1 MTTQATGTIV
11 DEAGQGLKDVVVV
24 VENASSLKEH
34 EELNRTT
41 TKEGGVFTLHYAND
55 FATGDEPG
63 QQVRQLRLRVL
74 LGQHVLTEAV
84 KADLPKQDSIAFDPI
99 RLTRTDVTTRWATL
113 GKGTP
118 SRKTDGN
125 AVRWLA
131 DDFDAWGRVAH
142 VMRAA
147 TVLDV
152 MQLDIHVDEFKP
164 NFTQEKPQI
173 VLEFDPAIQKP
184 TDIVP
189 RKFDATDAR
198 IERLMLEAS
207 KRGVPVRIQ
216 IPRWTVD
223 VHGVLVIGTLVLIV
237 LGAIFAPLFLVL
249 IGVIAW
255 AVGATIAIGNT
266 LLSRSFK
273 APELGKWFADAGND
287 AKRVRV
293 RECILRS
300 LMVTHAKIVIDR
312 TREGV
317 LLGSPFDQD
326 YFDTFEHVID
336 DWRRGTDPSKGPIH
350 DVSVGVRGPAV
361 AHLEELFNSH
371 WAIAA
376 PDDVQPAPGT
386 PLPIGDVQKGE
397 VVASAQVVRTLD
409 RMFAEA
415 TDGETGVLESYL
427 RAIHFARRFIYI
439 ENQYFHYDRII
450 DALIESLKANPGVEL
465 ILLVNV
471 APDMPLYP
479 GWQQK
484 AIRRIKDALGANAE
498 KQVGIFTKWSHAV
511 RDDKHPRPR
520 LVDNYLHTKSA
531 LIDND
536 WASVGSA
543 NLDGASLERVEYA
556 RAALDGDVRNTES
569 NLVVWEETPTSPS
582 AGRRA
587 ASPIVVRAPRPLGAR
602 RYDARRCAEQEVARP
617 LEPARQRQARPAAGR
632 CERGPSVDDPPV
644 ARRRL
649 QARLRQARRHRQLS
663 AHAVRPEAEGPLRE
677 GVELRPGAEGTTGV
691 PVHVLIARSDRR
703 SANFRWPT
711 RSRSWRTKART
722 S

>member
-41 TKEGGVFTLHYAND
+41 TKEDGVFTLHYAND

-184 TDIVP
+184 TEIVP
-189 RKFDATDAR
+189 RKFDAADAR

-255 AVGATIAIGNT
+255 AVGATIAIGNA

-556 RAALDGDVRNTES
+556 RAALAGDVRNTES

-582 AGRRA
+582 
-587 ASPIVVRAPRPLGAR
+587 PV
-602 RYDARRCAEQEVARP
+602 DA
-617 LEPARQRQARPAAGR
+617 L
-632 CERGPSVDDPPV
+632 
-644 ARRRL
+644 RRRL
-649 QARLRQARRHRQLS
+649 WFEHLGLSGAGDTTLDDAPNKKWLDLWNQRANAKLDQLLADANAVHPSTILPWPDDAFKRDCGKHVATGSYLRTLFDQKQKGLFVKVSNFAL
-663 AHAVRPEAEGPLRE
+663 VPKGP
-677 GVELRPGAEGTTGV
+677 PAFPFTY
-691 PVHVLIARSDRR
+691 
-703 SANFRWPT
+703 
-711 RSRSWRTKART
+711 
-722 S
+722 

>member
-11 DEAGQGLKDVVVV
+11 DEAGQGLKDLVVVI
-24 VENASSLKEH
+24 ENASSLKEH

-41 TKEGGVFTLHYAND
+41 TKESGAFTLHYAND

-74 LGQHVLTEAV
+74 LGQHVLAEAV
-84 KADLPKQDSIAFDPI
+84 KADLSKLDSIAFDPI
-99 RLTRTDVTTRWATL
+99 RLTGTEVTTRWATL

-131 DDFDAWGRVAH
+131 DDFDAWGRVANL
-142 VMRAA
+142 MRTAKI
-147 TVLDV
+147 LDV
-152 MQLDIHVDEFKP
+152 MQLEILVDKFKP
-164 NFTQEKPQI
+164 NSTEEQPQI
-173 VLEFDPAIQKP
+173 VLQFDPAIQKP
-184 TDIVP
+184 KDIVP
-189 RKFDATDAR
+189 RKLDAADAR
-198 IERLMLEAS
+198 IERLMLDAS
-207 KRGVPVRIQ
+207 KGGVPVRIQ

-223 VHGVLVIGTLVLIV
+223 IHGVLVIGTLVLIV

-249 IGVIAW
+249 MGVIAW
-255 AVGATIAIGNT
+255 SVGATIAIGNA
-266 LLSRSFK
+266 LLSRRLGFK
-273 APELGKWFADAGND
+273 ATELHEWFADAGSD
-287 AKRVRV
+287 AKLVRV

-300 LMVTHAKIVIDR
+300 LMVTHAKMVIDR
-312 TREGV
+312 TREGI
-317 LLGSPFDQD
+317 LLGSPFNQD

-386 PLPIGDVQKGE
+386 PMPIGDVQEDE
-397 VVASAQVVRTLD
+397 VVTSVQVVRTLD

-415 TDGETGVLESYL
+415 TEGETGVLESYL
-427 RAIHFARRFIYI
+427 RAIHSARRFIYI
-439 ENQYFHYDRII
+439 ENQYFHYYRII
-450 DALIESLKANPGVEL
+450 DALIESLKANPEVEL

-484 AIRRIKDALGANAE
+484 AIRRIKDALGANAK

-511 RDDKHPRPR
+511 GDGKHTRPR

-531 LIDND
+531 LVDND

-543 NLDGASLERVEYA
+543 NLDGASLEQVEYA
-556 RAALDGDVRNTES
+556 RAVLDGDVRNTES
-569 NLVVWEETPTSPS
+569 NLVVWEETPTSK
-582 AGRRA
+582 
-587 ASPIVVRAPRPLGAR
+587 SPV
-602 RYDARRCAEQEVARP
+602 DA
-617 LEPARQRQARPAAGR
+617 L
-632 CERGPSVDDPPV
+632 
-644 ARRRL
+644 
-649 QARLRQARRHRQLS
+649 RHRLWSEHLGLSEPNDLTLLNDAPNKKWLDLWNQRANDKLNQLLADS
-663 AHAVRPEAEGPLRE
+663 NAVHKSTVLPWPDEDFERDCGKHVATGSYLRTLFDQNKK
-677 GVELRPGAEGTTGV
+677 GSFVKVSNFDLVPKGAPKFPFTY
-691 PVHVLIARSDRR
+691 
-703 SANFRWPT
+703 
-711 RSRSWRTKART
+711 
-722 S
+722 